1 MIPFPHDLKD
11 SRALADHAD
20 GVERSAKG
28 VREIATVEPAFFHGV
43 LGLDDSPAA
52 GVDGEPD
59 RRQFACK
66 VLCNV
71 VGKSGKRRFVI
82 TEPPCHFQPQIVP

>member
-28 VREIATVEPAFFHGV
+28 VREIATVEPTFFHGV
-43 LGLDDSPAA
+43 LALDHCPAA
-52 GVDGEPD
+52 GID
-59 RRQFACK
+59 READARKFTC
-66 VLCNV
+66 
-71 VGKSGKRRFVI
+71 
-82 TEPPCHFQPQIVP
+82 